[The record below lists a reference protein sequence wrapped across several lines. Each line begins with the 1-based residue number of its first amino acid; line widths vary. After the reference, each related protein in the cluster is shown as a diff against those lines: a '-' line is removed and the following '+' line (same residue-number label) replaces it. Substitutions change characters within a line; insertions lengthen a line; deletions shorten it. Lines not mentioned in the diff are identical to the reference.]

1 MPRCW
6 PPPRSSSRSPSRPC
20 SPSLTW
26 RRALRRGT
34 TSSDTRF
41 IGAFQQTSRL
51 QRLIERQR
59 PCTAHAARYFEL
71 IRERLGELVAD
82 GLEEAFL
89 VRSVRDAIRRQLESL
104 PVDPAHG
111 LRRAIRSTP
120 PCSWVRPGVPPAHR
134 DPASVRRCYRAQLLS
149 PGTRGQPVGSDDSP
163 QR

>member
-104 PVDPAHG
+104 ADTG
-111 LRRAIRSTP
+111 TR
-120 PCSWVRPGVPPAHR
+120 
-134 DPASVRRCYRAQLLS
+134 PASGAATGRSCSAL
-149 PGTRGQPVGSDDSP
+149 GRGAS
-163 QR
+163 R